1 MELLVLAHRGE
12 AQAFLSELGF
22 EPRDNEIQL
31 YESENLD
38 LLITGEGYIEAM
50 KKTLLAL
57 KDKPYERVI
66 NLGIAGSLS
75 LKLQTGNI
83 AHIRTS
89 YRYFDHTP
97 IFKSFTSYNP
107 EAEFDC
113 ITTNKRIVD
122 SDDAKA
128 LKVHGDLV
136 DRELW
141 GIAEAC
147 HFFNTPFEALK
158 LISDQAGDT
167 DCQLVASQ
175 ATDYS
180 YELYEHFF
188 ALKKIEIRSSDL
200 DEKTVRFI
208 KSLAPTFS
216 QKVQLESLFKKCEI
230 KGMIPD
236 NIFDLS
242 GYKDWPRKK
251 RNQDIIKKLGELVD
265 PIQSQLN
272 NYCQQISTTHLKAIA
287 NPEFVQVDLRARVQS
302 QKELDELIK
311 ELKNFDIKTLE
322 QMYEGNL

>member
-22 EPRDNEIQL
+22 KPRDNEIQL
-31 YESENLD
+31 YESENID
-38 LLITGEGYIEAM
+38 LLITGEGHIEAM

-57 KDKPYERVI
+57 KDKSYERVI
-66 NLGIAGSLS
+66 NLGIAGSLNS
-75 LKLQTGNI
+75 NLLTGDI

-89 YRYFDHTP
+89 YRYFDQTP
-97 IFKSFTSYNP
+97 IFKSFTSFNT
-107 EAEFDC
+107 EAQFDC
-113 ITTNKRIVD
+113 ITTNKRIVQAND
-122 SDDAKA
+122 VKT
-128 LKVHGDLV
+128 LQIHGDLV

-167 DCQLVASQ
+167 DCQLVASK

-188 ALKKIEIRSSDL
+188 SLKRIELKSSGL
-200 DEKTVRFI
+200 SKKTTHFI

-230 KGMIPD
+230 K
-236 NIFDLS
+236 NIAIDEIYNLS
-242 GYKDWPRKK
+242 EYEDWPRKK
-251 RNQDIIKKLGELVD
+251 RNQDVIKKLSELVD

-287 NPEFVQVDLRARVQS
+287 NPEFVQVDLRARIQN
-302 QKELDELIK
+302 QDELDELIQ
-311 ELKNFDIKTLE
+311 ELKRFDIKSLE
-322 QMYEGNL
+322 QMYEGKL